1 MNSLNFPVQ
10 RGRLPPLDGNS
21 STHLRRHY
29 PLLPRRGNNYLN
41 FVLEIIFLVSC
52 MLLELF
58 SHLKSEPGKRWFPIG
73 AMGFPCEWRSLP
85 ATILVPV
92 HLVRRDICS
101 KSSLRS
107 HLLKSKFEIT
117 FAQVGDPLPRC
128 LDGAAGPQPTRCH
141 HHLCCRTHNCPG
153 KFLWDCIVANLKPTN
168 IHFDPGQRPGPARL
182 PCLVPWPQPHTHFGK
197 RTSYW
202 VQAFFLDTLIL

>member
-58 SHLKSEPGKRWFPIG
+58 SHLKSEPGKRWFPTG
-73 AMGFPCEWRSLP
+73 AMGFPCEWRSFP

-92 HLVRRDICS
+92 HLVRDNLPKI
-101 KSSLRS
+101 SLR
-107 HLLKSKFEIT
+107 
-117 FAQVGDPLPRC
+117 R
-128 LDGAAGPQPTRCH
+128 
-141 HHLCCRTHNCPG
+141 
-153 KFLWDCIVANLKPTN
+153 KFLRSVTPSLVAWMAL
-168 IHFDPGQRPGPARL
+168 
-182 PCLVPWPQPHTHFGK
+182 LVPSQPAATTICVAGLITALVHF
-197 RTSYW
+197 SLQQCINW
-202 VQAFFLDTLIL
+202 NDLI